1 MSDSTSADYKMNIPW
16 GTITMIISAT
26 GMATVPLFSRWATRA
41 DMFDGSKGLNAGN
54 SVGAL
59 MATGRMFMG
68 LVFFAALVLMTKRMQ
83 VLKELKVTP
92 PIILGGVMIGL
103 SLSCYVTA
111 TLLTSVANA
120 VLLIYTGPVFCVI
133 LARIFR
139 KEPMTVVHYVCLLI
153 VFIGMLFGNG
163 LIGFKDGGFFV
174 DFNMAGATADF
185 PLAGLGNLFGFLS
198 GVFYG
203 ASMFFNGYRRD
214 ADSVARGVWNF
225 IGATVAAGS
234 LTIVMQLMGTVGGL
248 KEWDL
253 NIHFTTFNWI
263 GVILLWIICGPIAL
277 GFLLVAGRNLPAA
290 NYGIIAYWEVPVAI
304 VIGIVIFGEVL
315 TVNTLLGI
323 LMVIGGGV
331 YPSVSLVLQAKKA
344 KSTTEVETV
353 SEKEDAV
360 AAANL
365 SN

>member
-1 MSDSTSADYKMNIPW
+1 MSDSTSAEYKMNIPW
-16 GTITMIISAT
+16 GAATMLISAT
-26 GMATVPLFSRWATRA
+26 GMAMVPLFSRWATRT

-68 LVFFAALVLMTKRMQ
+68 LVFFFLIVLITKKMP
-83 VLKELKVTP
+83 VLRELKVTP

-139 KEPMTVVHYVCLLI
+139 KEPMTIVHYVCLLI

-163 LIGFKDGGFFV
+163 LIGFKEGGFFV
-174 DFNMAGATADF
+174 DFNIAAATPDF

-214 ADSVARGVWNF
+214 ADSAARGVWNF
-225 IGATVAAGS
+225 IGATVAAGT
-234 LTIVMQLMGTVGGL
+234 LTVIMQLIGTVGGQ

-253 NIHFTTFNWI
+253 NIHFTAFNWV
-263 GVILLWIICGPIAL
+263 GVVLLWIICGPIAL

-290 NYGIIAYWEVPVAI
+290 NYSIIAYWEVPVAI
-304 VIGIVIFGEVL
+304 VIGIVVFSEML
-315 TVNTLLGI
+315 TINTFLGI

-331 YPSVSLVLQAKKA
+331 YPSVSLVLQARKA
-344 KSTTEVETV
+344 KATAEVAPA
-353 SEKEDAV
+353 SEKVDAV
-360 AAANL
+360 AG
-365 SN
+365 SNSSN